1 MKNKFHE
8 TKSWNVET
16 YQGQYEFKGG
26 IVTITYFVDRV
37 ISKWFWGFYKSD
49 TLKFRNNFATIANS
63 VVEMLDRKGYYK
75 LCLRI
80 EIEMQ
85 RLRLKHVR

>member
-8 TKSWNVET
+8 TKRWNVVT
-16 YQGQYEFKGG
+16 YKSQYEFKGT
-26 IVTITYFVDRV
+26 IVTITYSVDRV

-49 TLKFRNNFATIANS
+49 TLKFSNDFSTIANS
-63 VVEMLDRKGYYK
+63 VVEMLDRKDYYK

-80 EIEMQ
+80 EIGMQ
-85 RLRLKHVR
+85 ELRLKHVR